1 MLTRIIALLPLFV
14 CRLLG
19 FPVPYSRLFP
29 EGSLEEIKG
38 QILLGDST
46 MPATSIEGA
55 GDDRNRI
62 RNARLAKT
70 TWKTW
75 TLLRV
80 DEQYLGTI
88 RVMYGTDQVLLADLK
103 TGNIAVR
110 NGAENCR
117 FAVIDGQGREVGFEV
132 ICRGDP
138 KGLEKGFIQWLLRE
152 GHGNASFTTVRALIT
167 FV

>member
-1 MLTRIIALLPLFV
+1 MLTRLISLLPLFL

-19 FPVPYSRLFP
+19 IPVPYARLFP
-29 EGSLEEIKG
+29 KGSLEEIEG
-38 QILLGDST
+38 QILLGDRN
-46 MPATSIEGA
+46 MPPTSIEGA
-55 GDDRNRI
+55 SADSNRI

-80 DEQYLGTI
+80 DEQYLSPI

-110 NGAENCR
+110 NGAEDCR

-132 ICRGDP
+132 ICRGESEALYR
-138 KGLEKGFIQWLLRE
+138 GLLDWFEKKNYPIYGGDFLL
-152 GHGNASFTTVRALIT
+152 TLIT